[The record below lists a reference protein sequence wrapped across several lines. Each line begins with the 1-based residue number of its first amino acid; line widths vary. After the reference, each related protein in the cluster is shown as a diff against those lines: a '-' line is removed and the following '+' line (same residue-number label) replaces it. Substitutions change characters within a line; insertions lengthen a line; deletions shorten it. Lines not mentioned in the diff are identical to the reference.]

1 MGTASYVR
9 VAPRALQVSALLWDL
24 VQHRCDLL
32 GQFEAIKSYFLLGRG
47 DFYQQFLD
55 EASPPLGASLFVC
68 HPLCRGCFVGRAGG
82 FAAAS
87 CSVPCV

>member
-1 MGTASYVR
+1 MAGA
-9 VAPRALQVSALLWDL
+9 APYLHIVSRPLQVSALLWDL

-55 EASPPLGASLFVC
+55 EASPPIS
-68 HPLCRGCFVGRAGG
+68 PLCLLAVLC
-82 FAAAS
+82 AAAA
-87 CSVPCV
+87 CGTCLWLCNCVMR

>member
-1 MGTASYVR
+1 M
-9 VAPRALQVSALLWDL
+9 SALLWDL

-55 EASPPLGASLFVC
+55 EASKDGFGLPCLHVGVCGALQCCCLHGGSTS
-68 HPLCRGCFVGRAGG
+68 PGGCPMHAY
-82 FAAAS
+82 
-87 CSVPCV
+87 